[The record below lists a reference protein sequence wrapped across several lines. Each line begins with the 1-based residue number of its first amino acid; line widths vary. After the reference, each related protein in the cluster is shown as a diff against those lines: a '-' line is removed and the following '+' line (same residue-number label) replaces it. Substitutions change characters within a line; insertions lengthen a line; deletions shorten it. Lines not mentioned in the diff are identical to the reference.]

1 MLVQQLMGLFND
13 KFAREQKIP
22 NYQPFILEKGKV
34 SILSNKTRL
43 DSVIIPL
50 RYAANPQLIDGYI
63 TQSLS
68 MPYTPQINNANLK
81 LEAVDN
87 SIPTNSISH
96 SDRLSRTAH
105 LLNGLPFINKNRN
118 NFLVLEISPR
128 HIFALKN
135 GHGSYFKEII
145 TQCGLQTRNIVISMT
160 LYGNYD
166 SQHEILLLEGL
177 KNYRNLGYKIAL
189 NIGYLFSSHNVL
201 DFISRLSPDYL
212 LVNAPTYGYSSA
224 NLRKNLLSDL
234 QYLKQM
240 QAISAGKVIMRA
252 IEKND
257 QALIAQDAGF
267 DLVEGDYYKNF
278 EELPSPSFAAEYHR
292 PPAVKNYAFAN

>member
-1 MLVQQLMGLFND
+1 MLVQQLVGLFND
-13 KFAREQKIP
+13 KFAQEQKIP
-22 NYQPFILEKGKV
+22 NYHPFILEKGKV
-34 SILSNKTRL
+34 SILANKTRS

-50 RYAANPQLIDGYI
+50 RHSASPQLIGGYI

-68 MPYTPQINNANLK
+68 VPYTPQFNSANLK
-81 LEAVDN
+81 LETVDN
-87 SIPTNSISH
+87 NIPINSISH
-96 SDRLSRTAH
+96 SDRLCRTAH
-105 LLNGLPFINKNRN
+105 LLNALPLIRNKN
-118 NFLVLEISPR
+118 NFLVLDISPR

-145 TQCGLQTRNIVISMT
+145 TQCGLQTRNIAISMT

-166 SQHEILLLEGL
+166 AQHEILLLEGL

-212 LVNAPTYGYSSA
+212 LVNAPTHGYSSA

-234 QYLKQM
+234 QYLQQM
-240 QAISAGKVIMRA
+240 QAISGGHVIMRA
-252 IEKND
+252 VEKND

-267 DLVEGDYYKNF
+267 DLVEGDYYQTF
-278 EELPSPSFAAEYHR
+278 EELPSPSFTAEYHR
-292 PPAVKNYAFAN
+292 QSVKNYAFAN

>member
-1 MLVQQLMGLFND
+1 MLVQQLVGLFND
-13 KFAREQKIP
+13 KFAQEQKIP
-22 NYQPFILEKGKV
+22 NYHPFILEKGKV
-34 SILSNKTRL
+34 SILANKTRS

-50 RYAANPQLIDGYI
+50 RHSASPQLIGGYI

-68 MPYTPQINNANLK
+68 VPYTPQFNSANLK

-87 SIPTNSISH
+87 NIPTNSVSH
-96 SDRLSRTAH
+96 SDRLCRTAH

-135 GHGSYFKEII
+135 GHGTYFKEII

-160 LYGNYD
+160 LYGSYD
-166 SQHEILLLEGL
+166 PLHEVLLLEGL

-189 NIGYLFSSHNVL
+189 NIGYLFSSHTIL

-212 LVNAPTYGYSSA
+212 LVNAPTHGYSSA

-240 QAISAGKVIMRA
+240 LTVSGGQVIMRA
-252 IEKND
+252 VEQND
-257 QALIAQDAGF
+257 QALIAQDARV
-267 DLVEGDYYKNF
+267 DLVEGSYYQTSNEF
-278 EELPSPSFAAEYHR
+278 LSPSFTEEYHGQ
-292 PPAVKNYAFAN
+292 PVKNYAFAD